1 MNMKKAL
8 SFIVASML
16 ILMLVS
22 CTARETKE
30 SGAKADT
37 TKETTSETTR
47 GSESETT
54 SGTTSEVT
62 ISDTTPSTEMPTESE
77 SETESETTAS
87 DTTVPKADPTEDTS
101 ATDDAAPDT
110 TSSDESTQDTDSTE
124 DSAQDSSSVTS
135 VTMPDVMGMNY
146 NEATDLIKKELQAAG
161 FSEVIVSV
169 GWAWG
174 DGNPD
179 KALTV
184 MSQEPAAGTSIDVND
199 PSITVIIMVQEHG
212 IE

>member
-1 MNMKKAL
+1 MKKAI
-8 SFIVASML
+8 SVIVASML
-16 ILMLVS
+16 MLLLVS
-22 CTARETKE
+22 CSAKETKE
-30 SGAKADT
+30 SRAKADT
-37 TKETTSETTR
+37 TKETTSETTKE
-47 GSESETT
+47 SESEAT

-62 ISDTTPSTEMPTESE
+62 SSATTPSTEMTTESE
-77 SETESETTAS
+77 SESESETTAS
-87 DTTVPKADPTEDTS
+87 DTTVPKADPTEDTVS
-101 ATDDAAPDT
+101 TDDTAQDT
-110 TSSDESTQDTDSTE
+110 TSSDESTQDTDSTD
-124 DSAQDSSSVTS
+124 DSTQDISSSVAS
-135 VTMPDVMGMNY
+135 VLMPDVMGMNY

-184 MSQEPAAGTSIDVND
+184 MSQEPAAGTSLDVKD
-199 PSITVIIMVQEHG
+199 PSITVIIMVQERG